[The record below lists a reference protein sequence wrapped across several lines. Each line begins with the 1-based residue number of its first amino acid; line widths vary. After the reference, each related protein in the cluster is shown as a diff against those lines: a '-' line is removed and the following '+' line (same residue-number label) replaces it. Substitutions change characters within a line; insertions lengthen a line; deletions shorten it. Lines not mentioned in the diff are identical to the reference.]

1 MKELLSKS
9 TEQEIT
15 SPITE
20 MENMLTSKLEGMSDE
35 EIKNVIATGYKLL
48 DRRKRQHEKMIK
60 EQIKKMAIEAGIKVS
75 FANKPKSKSG

>member
-1 MKELLSKS
+1 MKELFSKS

-20 MENMLTSKLEGMSDE
+20 MENMSDE